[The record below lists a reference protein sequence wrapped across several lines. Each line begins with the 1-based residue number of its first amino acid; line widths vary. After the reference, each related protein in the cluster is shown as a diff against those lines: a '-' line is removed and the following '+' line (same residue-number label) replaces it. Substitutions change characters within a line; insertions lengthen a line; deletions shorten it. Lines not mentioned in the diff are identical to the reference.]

1 MFSFDPICCSARTL
15 VVAALLGLPHFAA
28 SGAGAPR
35 TEIRSVSLDGEEAQ
49 LNAGGTLRIP
59 NGTRDVR
66 IWFASSDRGAEA
78 VRVRYRLQGF
88 DSEWLDPPSAMRAV
102 MHFQDA
108 QGLEVGAAG
117 TSFTGTS
124 RGWQGNL
131 ETSTFAERAVEA
143 TAPPR
148 TVKAYVEFV
157 SGGTDTTLGVY
168 AIRRFRVRTI
178 DGAKAITQSFPL
190 ETGVDMDNLLGTP
203 TGWLRQGSNPAMALL
218 MKLKSGPAL
227 ALCDVES
234 RSYCAW
240 RTAPQQAIVMSP
252 GTFVAA
258 RWDECYAIGAGGPAE
273 ATYRYL
279 RPGSYVF
286 QCLAVTPEGQPLG
299 LPVELS
305 MKVLAPWWQEPR
317 TWLLG
322 ILLFS
327 GLAALAVRRFT
338 QQRLRR
344 RLADAERRR
353 ALEGERARI
362 AQDIHDDLGA
372 GLAQIAMLSEL
383 AQNDGL
389 EAAAVRAHLDEI
401 YTRAHAAGRA
411 LDEIVWA
418 INPAHDSAEDLVGYL
433 ARFTQDY
440 LHLARI
446 RFRLDVPASLPEIR
460 LTSGQ
465 RHQIFL
471 AAKEAIHNA
480 ARHSSA
486 NEIILK
492 VRVENGS
499 LSITVRD
506 DGCGFTDT
514 EKTLQGRGSA
524 SMRARMEKI
533 GGQFQRCT
541 SPGLGASIN
550 LVLFLNQPSD
560 ERSSKRDQRRHC

>member
-1 MFSFDPICCSARTL
+1 
-15 VVAALLGLPHFAA
+15 
-28 SGAGAPR
+28 
-35 TEIRSVSLDGEEAQ
+35 
-49 LNAGGTLRIP
+49 
-59 NGTRDVR
+59 
-66 IWFASSDRGAEA
+66 
-78 VRVRYRLQGF
+78 
-88 DSEWLDPPSAMRAV
+88 
-102 MHFQDA
+102 
-108 QGLEVGAAG
+108 
-117 TSFTGTS
+117 
-124 RGWQGNL
+124 
-131 ETSTFAERAVEA
+131 
-143 TAPPR
+143 
-148 TVKAYVEFV
+148 
-157 SGGTDTTLGVY
+157 
-168 AIRRFRVRTI
+168 
-178 DGAKAITQSFPL
+178 
-190 ETGVDMDNLLGTP
+190 
-203 TGWLRQGSNPAMALL
+203 
-218 MKLKSGPAL
+218 
-227 ALCDVES
+227 
-234 RSYCAW
+234 
-240 RTAPQQAIVMSP
+240 
-252 GTFVAA
+252 
-258 RWDECYAIGAGGPAE
+258 
-273 ATYRYL
+273 
-279 RPGSYVF
+279 
-286 QCLAVTPEGQPLG
+286 
-299 LPVELS
+299 
-305 MKVLAPWWQEPR
+305 
-317 TWLLG
+317 
-322 ILLFS
+322 
-327 GLAALAVRRFT
+327 VRRFT

-383 AQNDGL
+383 AQNAGL